1 MALPLIEP
9 LSPNAARGL
18 LRAILASGE
27 VVFSGHALT
36 EMENDG
42 ITQADVIRVLRGGM
56 VEPAE
61 LERGSWRYRVR
72 AQNVYAV
79 VSFRSE
85 SHAIVVTA
93 WSHVR

>member
-1 MALPLIEP
+1 MSALAEP
-9 LSPNAARGL
+9 LGILAARNL

-42 ITQADVIRVLRGGM
+42 ITQADVIRILRGGM

-61 LERGSWRYRVR
+61 SERGSWRYRVR
-72 AQNVYAV
+72 ARDACVV
-79 VSFRSE
+79 VSFRTE
-85 SHAIVVTA
+85 SSAVVVTA
-93 WSHVR
+93 WRLAR